1 MRICYFGD
9 GESVHIV
16 RFCTHFKQLGHEVYL
31 ISFKN
36 VKIEGI
42 ITHYIN
48 TGNITVSGGNW
59 KVLLKAGKVKKL
71 LKQIKPDIF
80 HSIYATSYGI
90 TGALCGFHPYFIT
103 TLGSDVLISPQNSK
117 FYKILLKFAFSK
129 ADWIQTLAPHMSDAV
144 LKIGT
149 DINKVTVIPF
159 GIDINIFNDK
169 QRQENSDSFVITST
183 RNHEDIYNIP
193 LLIKA
198 LGKVKDKIP
207 NLKFMFA
214 GSGSLTDRFK
224 RLIIENGLNEITTF
238 TGRITQ
244 AEMVTLLNTTNIF
257 VSVSFSDGNN
267 LSLAEAMSC
276 GCFCIG
282 SDISANKLWIE
293 EESNGFLV
301 DTNDVDYLAEKI
313 LFSYSNYTQLQLKA
327 KNINKSKIE
336 NIGIWNNNMKKV
348 EEKYFTFINKSQKL
362 N

>member
-16 RFCTHFKQLGHEVYL
+16 RFCSHFKQLGHDVHL

-42 ITHYIN
+42 TNHYIN

-59 KVLLKAGKVKKL
+59 KVLLQAGKVKKL

-117 FYKILLKFAFSK
+117 LYKLLLKYAFSK

-144 LKIGT
+144 LKIGS
-149 DINKVTVIPF
+149 DINKVSVIPF

-169 QRQENSDSFVITST
+169 CRQENTDNFIITST
-183 RNHEDIYNIP
+183 RNHEEIYNIP
-193 LLIKA
+193 LLINA
-198 LGKVKDKIP
+198 LGKIKNKIP
-207 NLKFMFA
+207 NLKFMFT
-214 GSGSLTDRFK
+214 GSGSLTEKFK
-224 RLIIENGLNEITTF
+224 ELIVENGLKELTTF

-244 AEMVTLLNTTNIF
+244 AEMVKLLNETSLF

-282 SDISANKLWIE
+282 SDIPANKLWIDDNT
-293 EESNGFLV
+293 NGFLV
-301 DTNDVDYLAEKI
+301 NTTDVNNLAEKI
-313 LFSYSNYTQLQLKA
+313 LYANTNYNELQQLA
-327 KNINKSKIE
+327 KNINKSKIK
-336 NIGIWNNNMKKV
+336 NTGIWDNNMKKV
-348 EEKYFTFINKSQKL
+348 EEKYFTFIN
-362 N
+362 